1 MSIFNEAQQ
10 LEHLTVIAKSLI
22 RYAISLEPGVVFERH
37 GNWWLSTPDQ
47 NYVGFQF
54 HWSSRVSITLNLFG
68 PPESQ
73 FRQDGL
79 PILGTK
85 FSRSIC
91 HITEESQ
98 LMAATV
104 SIWRAH
110 QLFHGA
116 KESGGGALLL
126 LEESESSRSGW
137 LRPRPGL
144 VKSDQGP
151 ISVSETTE
159 WYNEVKAFMRKNKI
173 IDSSIFA

>member
-22 RYAISLEPGVVFERH
+22 RYTMSLEPGIVFERH
-37 GNWWLSTPDQ
+37 QNWWLTTPDR
-47 NYVGFQF
+47 NFVGFQF
-54 HWSSRVSITLNLFG
+54 HWSSRVSITLNLYG
-68 PPESQ
+68 SPEEQ
-73 FRQDGL
+73 FKQDDL

-91 HITEESQ
+91 HVTEEYQ
-98 LMAATV
+98 LMAASV

-116 KESGGGALLL
+116 NEQSPGGLILLN
-126 LEESESSRSGW
+126 ESESNYDDW

-144 VKSDQGP
+144 PNNDKGS
-151 ISVSETTE
+151 ISVSETTQ
-159 WYNEVKAFMRKNKI
+159 WYDEVKAFMKKNKI